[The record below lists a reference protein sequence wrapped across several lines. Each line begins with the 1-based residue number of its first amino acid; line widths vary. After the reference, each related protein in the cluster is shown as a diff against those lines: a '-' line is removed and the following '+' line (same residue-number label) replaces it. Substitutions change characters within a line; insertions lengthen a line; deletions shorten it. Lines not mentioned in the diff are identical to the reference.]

1 MDTDRRE
8 FSLRARLSKV
18 DLNSLTE
25 SVIGAAYEVSN
36 TLGAGF
42 LEKLYE
48 RALRIELTLRGM
60 SVRSQVVYP
69 VAYKGLVIGE
79 YTPDL
84 VIEDRLIVELK
95 CVDRFAPTHLAQCL
109 SYLHA
114 SGLPLALL
122 LNFQHPKVECRR
134 IKRIGSQTAG
144 RRLFPK
150 GTESGFLELC
160 HASSS
165 PAE

>member
-1 MDTDRRE
+1 
-8 FSLRARLSKV
+8 V

-36 TLGAGF
+36 TLGAGL

-48 RALRIELTLRGM
+48 CALVRELTLRRL

-69 VAYKGLVIGE
+69 VTYKELVIGE

-84 VIEDRLIVELK
+84 VVEDNLIVELK

-122 LNFQHPKVECRR
+122 LNFQHRKVECRR
-134 IKRIGSQTAG
+134 VSRPDRG
-144 RRLFPK
+144 
-150 GTESGFLELC
+150 
-160 HASSS
+160 
-165 PAE
+165 

>member
-1 MDTDRRE
+1 M
-8 FSLRARLSKV
+8 

-48 RALRIELTLRGM
+48 RALRAELNSRGI
-60 SVRSQVVYP
+60 SVQSQAVYP
-69 VAYKGLVIGE
+69 VTYKGLLIGE

-84 VIEDRLIVELK
+84 VVEDTLIVELK

-114 SGLPLALL
+114 SGLTLALL
-122 LNFQHPKVECRR
+122 LNFQHRKVECRR
-134 IKRIGSQTAG
+134 VSRD
-144 RRLFPK
+144 
-150 GTESGFLELC
+150 
-160 HASSS
+160 
-165 PAE
+165 

>member
-1 MDTDRRE
+1 
-8 FSLRARLSKV
+8 V

-25 SVIGAAYEVSN
+25 AVIGAAFEVSN

-48 RALRIELTLRGM
+48 RALVSELTLRGIG
-60 SVRSQVVYP
+60 VVTQAVYP
-69 VAYKGLVIGE
+69 VGYKGQIIGE
-79 YTPDL
+79 YQPDL
-84 VIEDRLIVELK
+84 VVENLLIVELK

-114 SGLPLALL
+114 SGLTLALL

-134 IKRIGSQTAG
+134 IKRISQGS
-144 RRLFPK
+144 
-150 GTESGFLELC
+150 
-160 HASSS
+160 
-165 PAE
+165 